1 MFMMVCVVFVGAF
14 LYNGCGNKYIAAAAA
29 TDYISRRAE
38 AINSCK
44 NSTQYWPGR
53 FSFGNLFPVGTLTA
67 YFHFLPDDCWNSSK
81 DLINK

>member
-1 MFMMVCVVFVGAF
+1 MMCFVFVGAF

-44 NSTQYWPGR
+44 NSSQYWPGI
-53 FSFGNLFPVGTLTA
+53 FS
-67 YFHFLPDDCWNSSK
+67 YIW
-81 DLINK
+81 